1 MVFLKKKVF
10 VVDTNFVV
18 FITKKETN
26 KNTAFLAILN
36 SQASD
41 DETIKD
47 LPHINLFDEKE
58 IKEVISDPVGSK
70 YPMAV
75 FTFDDNGKILEIKL
89 PNNMDEYHAET
100 ISELIEKVNY
110 QEIKMKI

>member
-1 MVFLKKKVF
+1 
-10 VVDTNFVV
+10 
-18 FITKKETN
+18 
-26 KNTAFLAILN
+26 
-36 SQASD
+36 
-41 DETIKD
+41 
-47 LPHINLFDEKE
+47 
-58 IKEVISDPVGSK
+58 
-70 YPMAV
+70 MAV